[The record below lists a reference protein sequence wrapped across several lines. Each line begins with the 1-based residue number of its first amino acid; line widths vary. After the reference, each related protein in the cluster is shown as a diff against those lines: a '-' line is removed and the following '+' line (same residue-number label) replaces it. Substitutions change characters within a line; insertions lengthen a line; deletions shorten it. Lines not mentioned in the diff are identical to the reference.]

1 MFPNQNGSNVQQLLN
16 QLGGIDG
23 IRNSLPEFSERF
35 AQQTNRTPQD
45 IGMELQRS
53 NPQQF
58 QQFAAIADM
67 IVGRRN

>member
-35 AQQTNRTPQD
+35 AQQTDKQNLITSK
-45 IGMELQRS
+45 INE
-53 NPQQF
+53 
-58 QQFAAIADM
+58 
-67 IVGRRN
+67 